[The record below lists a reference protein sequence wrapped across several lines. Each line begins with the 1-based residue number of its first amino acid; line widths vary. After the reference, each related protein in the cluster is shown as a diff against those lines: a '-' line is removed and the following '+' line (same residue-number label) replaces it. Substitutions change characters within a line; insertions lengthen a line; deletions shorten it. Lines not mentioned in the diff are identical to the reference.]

1 MTDIF
6 REVDEDLRHERYK
19 RLWDRFGTYVI
30 VAAILIV
37 VGTAGWR
44 LFEYW
49 REHEAQ
55 ATGDRFIAAL
65 DLATA
70 GDHQAASAA
79 LTAIMADGS
88 GQYPMLAT
96 FRVASEKATAGD
108 RDGAVADFDAIAK
121 SSAPAL
127 VRDLARLRAALLLV
141 DTASVADLTARV
153 GDLAAT
159 GNPWRHSAREILGL
173 AAWRTGD
180 LAGARKYYDEIA
192 EDQEKPADLQSRAQF
207 MLGLIRARL
216 GDPEP
221 APAPEAGGGS

>member
-44 LFEYW
+44 LWEYW
-49 REHEAQ
+49 REHQAQ
-55 ATGDRFIAAL
+55 ATGDRFVAAL
-65 DLATA
+65 DLAA
-70 GDHQAASAA
+70 KGDQSALAA
-79 LTAIMADGS
+79 LEAVAADGS
-88 GQYPMLAT
+88 GEYPLLAK
-96 FRVASEKATAGD
+96 FRAASEKAAAGN
-108 RDGAVADFDAIAK
+108 RDGAVADFDAIANTGN
-121 SSAPAL
+121 APGI

-141 DTASVADLTARV
+141 DSATVADLNTRV
-153 GDLAAT
+153 GDLAGI
-159 GNPWRHSAREILGL
+159 GNPWRHSAREILAL
-173 AAWRTGD
+173 ASWRTGD
-180 LAGARKYYDEIA
+180 LAGARKYYEEITA
-192 EDQEKPADLQSRAQF
+192 DQEMPADLQSRAQF

-221 APAPEAGGGS
+221 AAAPATGSGS